1 MDREHD
7 IEPYRAK
14 VVERIRRIPRE
25 ERERILEEAEYNVFK
40 IPSSAIYIDLLT
52 DSGTSAMSD
61 RQWAAMMTGD
71 EAYAQSRS
79 WDDFESTIRR
89 ITGYRHVIPCHQG
102 RAAENLLFGVLVT
115 ERHVVPNNIHFDT
128 TRANVEFRGAVALD
142 CVCDEGLD
150 PGLEAPFKG
159 NMSLAKL
166 ASAFDRYGDR
176 IPFVMLTITNNSGG
190 GQPVS
195 LENVRAVSAM
205 CRERGVP
212 LFFDC
217 ARFAENAWFI
227 RQREPGQADRTIEK
241 IARELFDQADG
252 CTMSAKKDALVNI
265 GGFVAVNDGSVAQ
278 KLAARLII
286 QEGFPTY
293 GGLAGRDLAAVAEG
307 LREVLDEE
315 YLTYRIGQVAR
326 LGRELDTHGVPF
338 LRPPGGHAIYL
349 DARAMLPHIAPGEFP
364 GVSYAA
370 ALYLE
375 SGIRACEIGS
385 LMFEHT
391 DPETGRTVSP
401 SMELV
406 RLAIPR
412 RVYSNTQLD
421 YVADSC
427 ARVRDLGP
435 RLRGLKIVWQP
446 PALRHFLCRLGPAGG
461 GSLIASRAARSR
473 LAPSQGAGGVF
484 PPGKPA

>member
-1 MDREHD
+1 MERDLPF
-7 IEPYRAK
+7 EPYRIK
-14 VVERIRRIPRE
+14 VVERIHRVPRAERE
-25 ERERILEEAEYNVFK
+25 ELLRRAEYNIFR
-40 IPSSAIYIDLLT
+40 IPSNAIYIDLLT
-52 DSGTSAMSD
+52 DSGTAAMSD

-79 WDDFESTIRR
+79 WDDFERTIRQV
-89 ITGYRHVIPCHQG
+89 TGYRHVIPCHQG

-150 PGLEAPFKG
+150 PASEAPFKG
-159 NMSLAKL
+159 NMSVAKL
-166 ASAFDRYGDR
+166 RAAFARYGDR

-195 LENVRAVSAM
+195 LANVREVAAV
-205 CRERGVP
+205 CRQQRVP
-212 LFFDC
+212 LFLDC

-227 RQREPGQADRTIEK
+227 KRREPGQADRSIEA
-241 IARELFDQADG
+241 IARDFFGHADG

-265 GGFVAVNDGSVAQ
+265 GGFIAVNDEDLTGR
-278 KLAARLII
+278 LAARLII

-326 LGRELDTHGVPF
+326 LGARLDQHGVPY
-338 LRPPGGHAIYL
+338 LKPAGGHAIYL
-349 DARAMLPHIAPGEFP
+349 DAKAMLPHIPPREFP
-364 GVSYAA
+364 GVSFTA

-375 SGIRACEIGS
+375 AGIRACEIGS
-385 LMFEHT
+385 LMFEHV
-391 DPETGRTVSP
+391 DPDTGEMIAP
-401 SMELV
+401 ELELV
-406 RLAIPR
+406 RLAVPR
-412 RVYSNTQLD
+412 RVYSHTQLD
-421 YVADSC
+421 YVADAC
-427 ARVRDLGP
+427 ARVRDLGD
-435 RLRGLKIVWQP
+435 RLHGIEIVWQP
-446 PALRHFLCRLGPAGG
+446 PALRHFLCRLRPAGG
-461 GSLIASRAARSR
+461 GQLITA
-473 LAPSQGAGGVF
+473 
-484 PPGKPA
+484 

>member
-1 MDREHD
+1 MDRD
-7 IEPYRAK
+7 LPFEPYRVK
-14 VVERIRRIPRE
+14 VVERIHRVPRAQ
-25 ERERILEEAEYNVFK
+25 RERLLQEAEYNLFK
-40 IPSSAIYIDLLT
+40 VPSAAIYIDLLT

-89 ITGYRHVIPCHQG
+89 VTGYRHVIPCHQG
-102 RAAENLLFGVLVT
+102 RAGESLLFGILVD
-115 ERHVVPNNIHFDT
+115 ERHVVPNNTHFDT
-128 TRANVEFRGAVALD
+128 TRANVEDRGAVALD

-166 ASAFDRYGDR
+166 EAACERYGER
-176 IPFVMLTITNNSGG
+176 IPCVTLTITNNSGG

-195 LENVRAVSAM
+195 LANARAVAAI
-205 CRERGVP
+205 CRARKVP
-212 LFFDC
+212 LFLDC

-227 RQREPGQADRTIEK
+227 KRREPGQADRSIEA
-241 IARELFDQADG
+241 IAREFFAQADG
-252 CTMSAKKDALVNI
+252 CWMSAKKDALVNI
-265 GGFVAVNDGSVAQ
+265 GGFVAVNDEALAQ
-278 KLAARLII
+278 QLATRLII

-315 YLTYRIGQVAR
+315 YLTYRIEQVAR
-326 LGRELDTHGVPF
+326 LGKRLDEHGVPY

-349 DARAMLPHIAPGEFP
+349 DARAILPHIPPAGFP
-364 GVSYAA
+364 GVSFTA

-375 SGIRACEIGS
+375 AGIRACEIGS
-385 LMFEHT
+385 LMFAHV
-391 DPETGRTVSP
+391 DPDTGKTVHP
-401 SMELV
+401 PLELV

-412 RVYSNTQLD
+412 RVYSHTQLD
-421 YVADSC
+421 YVADAC

-435 RLRGLKIVWQP
+435 SLQGLEILWQP
-446 PALRHFLCRLGPAGG
+446 PALRHFLCRLRPLGG
-461 GSLIASRAARSR
+461 GQLITT
-473 LAPSQGAGGVF
+473 
-484 PPGKPA
+484 